1 MYVRKYVIQTLVD
14 VKKLVE
20 ITMSFKEKIYITQNE
35 YNVDGKSIMGIL
47 SLDLTK
53 PVIIKIIT
61 EDQDVAN
68 DFFAKVTWICEVG

>member
-1 MYVRKYVIQTLVD
+1 MYIRKYVIQTLVD

-68 DFFAKVTWICEVG
+68 DFFARVTWICEVG

>member
-1 MYVRKYVIQTLVD
+1 MYIRKYVIQTLID

-20 ITMSFKEKIYITQNE
+20 ITTSFKEKIYITQNE

-47 SLDLTK
+47 SLDLIN

-61 EDQDVAN
+61 GDQDIAD
-68 DFFAKVTWICEVG
+68 DFFARVSWICEVG

>member
-1 MYVRKYVIQTLVD
+1 MYIRKYVIQTLID

-20 ITMSFKEKIYITQNE
+20 ITTSFKEKIYITQNE

-47 SLDLTK
+47 SLDLIN

-61 EDQDVAN
+61 EDQDIAD
-68 DFFAKVTWICEVG
+68 DFFARVSWICEVG

>member
-47 SLDLTK
+47 SLDLTN

-61 EDQDVAN
+61 EDQDIAN
-68 DFFAKVTWICEVG
+68 DFFARVTWICEVG

>member
-68 DFFAKVTWICEVG
+68 DFFARVTWICEVG